1 MSGERSGAGDPA
13 KTLRLLW
20 REPGA
25 APRRGPRQTLS
36 IDAVVDA
43 GTAVAD
49 AEGLAAVSMRRLAT
63 DLGVSTM
70 TMYTY
75 VPGKAEL
82 VDAMLDAAY
91 ARMPRPD
98 TTGRPWRERLTAVAD
113 ANRALCRTHPWVA
126 GVHTARPTLGPGA
139 MARYEYE
146 LSALD
151 GLGLSDVEMD
161 DALTYLTGFVYG
173 CARAEADA
181 RAAATDSAMNDEQ
194 WWAANAPLLAKVF
207 DAEAYPL
214 AARVGTAAG
223 TAHGA
228 AYDADH
234 AYTFGLARVL
244 DGLAA
249 LVER

>member
-1 MSGERSGAGDPA
+1 MAGERSGAGDPA

-20 REPGA
+20 REPDDT
-25 APRRGPRQTLS
+25 PRRGPRPGLTV
-36 IDAVVDA
+36 DTVVD
-43 GTAVAD
+43 TATAIAD
-49 AEGLAAVSMRRLAT
+49 AEGLAALTVRRVAA
-63 DLGVSTM
+63 DLGVSAM
-70 TMYTY
+70 TVYTY

-91 ARMPRPD
+91 ARMRRAD

-113 ANRALCRTHPWVA
+113 ENRTLCRTHPWVA

-139 MARYEYE
+139 MARYEHE

-151 GLGLSDVEMD
+151 GLGLTDVQLD
-161 DALTYLTGFVYG
+161 DAVTYLTGFVYG

-207 DAEAYPL
+207 DAATYPL
-214 AARVGTAAG
+214 AARVGSAAG
-223 TAHGA
+223 AAHGA
-228 AYDADH
+228 AYDPDH
-234 AYTFGLARVL
+234 AYAFGLARVL
-244 DGLAA
+244 DGLAT
-249 LVER
+249 LIER